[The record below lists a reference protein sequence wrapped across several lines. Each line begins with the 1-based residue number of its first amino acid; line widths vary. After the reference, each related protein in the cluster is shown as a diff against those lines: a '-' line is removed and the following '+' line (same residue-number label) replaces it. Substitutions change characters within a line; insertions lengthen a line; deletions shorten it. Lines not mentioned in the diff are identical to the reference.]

1 MMRLVGASRWFI
13 IGPFVVEASF
23 YGIISSIV
31 AALVAF
37 FGTFALRDSI
47 GQALMDPTINLMQDY
62 WLNFAALIMLIGV
75 MIGVISA
82 LLATRKY
89 VKVK

>member
-1 MMRLVGASRWFI
+1 MHLFL
-13 IGPFVVEASF
+13 F
-23 YGIISSIV
+23 YGIISSVI
-31 AALVAF
+31 AALVGF

-47 GQALMDPTINLMQDY
+47 GQALMDPTIELMRSN
-62 WLNFAALIMLIGV
+62 WLYLSAAIMLIGV
-75 MIGVISA
+75 LIGVISA